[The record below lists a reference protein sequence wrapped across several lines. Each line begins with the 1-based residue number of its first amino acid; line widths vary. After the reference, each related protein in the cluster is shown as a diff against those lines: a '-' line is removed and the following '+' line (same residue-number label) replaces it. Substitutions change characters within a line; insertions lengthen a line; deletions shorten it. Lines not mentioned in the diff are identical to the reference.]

1 MVFGLWSSGHCLA
14 PGLPGHCLLQQ
25 CMQRCLPG
33 LDMVAGQSCECS
45 FIVQSVVFGHSTKT
59 WFKFQN
65 DWSKSVP
72 ETVPERKPEPETTS
86 FGTFEKLWKNCVFWF
101 GKLKNV
107 YLFWYSLKQLSNNQ
121 KSLLHWHSPVPG
133 PSCFFLRLDKH

>member
-72 ETVPERKPEPETTS
+72 ETVPERKPEPETTHS
-86 FGTFEKLWKNCVFWF
+86 GTHSGDKCVVFAIPPVAANFFYRRVWTF
-101 GKLKNV
+101 IV
-107 YLFWYSLKQLSNNQ
+107 HELSS
-121 KSLLHWHSPVPG
+121 KWVKKG
-133 PSCFFLRLDKH
+133 FCAG